1 MKIVLFIMTLL
12 LGLSSTT
19 YSQVVPN
26 GAYTKT
32 YVADYI
38 AIPSGFN
45 AGIFWLAAA
54 TIENT
59 PNQNAKIYIS
69 SMKVIEKNIRTG
81 KESEI
86 ESFDYGNDESFTE
99 NNGGLYDRSPKWFG
113 NSDHHVPMGSS
124 VKITNGNLILD
135 VGKNNDNIYHWW
147 SSRFET
153 TTDYNYILEV
163 TYKIDGS
170 TALCVG
176 FDHWRDLD
184 SDWNGL
190 NVNNKQAFVSEWHGD
205 TGGKFETLRE
215 ALIR

>member
-113 NSDHHVPMGSS
+113 NSDHHVPMGS
-124 VKITNGNLILD
+124 
-135 VGKNNDNIYHWW
+135 
-147 SSRFET
+147 
-153 TTDYNYILEV
+153 
-163 TYKIDGS
+163 
-170 TALCVG
+170 
-176 FDHWRDLD
+176 
-184 SDWNGL
+184 
-190 NVNNKQAFVSEWHGD
+190 FV
-205 TGGKFETLRE
+205 
-215 ALIR
+215 

>member
-1 MKIVLFIMTLL
+1 
-12 LGLSSTT
+12 
-19 YSQVVPN
+19 
-26 GAYTKT
+26 
-32 YVADYI
+32 
-38 AIPSGFN
+38 
-45 AGIFWLAAA
+45 
-54 TIENT
+54 
-59 PNQNAKIYIS
+59 
-69 SMKVIEKNIRTG
+69 MKVIEKNIRTG

-99 NNGGLYDRSPKWFG
+99 NNGRLYVRTPKWFG
-113 NSDHHVPMGSS
+113 DSNNYVSMGGS